1 MLNSY
6 GEEIDDI
13 DYKKIKAGYVEDLND
28 AEPDFDPELEANMF
42 GDFPYEIGSP
52 IESKRME
59 DLQDGDMINLDDF
72 DGETAADVLSEEELR
87 QMNSFMITTPDGQE
101 LKYVALANVMVGDD
115 QYLICEPFEGGEDGY
130 YEIIPYELSQDEN
143 ELIKIRDFRDE
154 EEFLTAQQAAEDML
168 STMEADEYDEEYDE
182 DDEEYDEEDDEEYEE
197 SEEI

>member
-42 GDFPYEIGSP
+42 SDFPYEIGSP

-72 DGETAADVLSEEELR
+72 DGETAADVLTEEELR